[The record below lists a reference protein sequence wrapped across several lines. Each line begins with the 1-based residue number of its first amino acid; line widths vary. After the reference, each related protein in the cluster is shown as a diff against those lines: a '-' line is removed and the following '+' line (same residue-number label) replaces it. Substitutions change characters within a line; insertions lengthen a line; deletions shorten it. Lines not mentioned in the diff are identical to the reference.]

1 MNNPLKRN
9 FILGDNWLYYKIY
22 SSKKTADEI
31 LVNGIKPVTEK
42 LLFEKIIDKWFFI
55 RYMDPEP
62 HIRLRFHLNDPKDII
77 IIINE
82 LRLNLADLINEDF
95 VWNINTDTYKREIE
109 RYGESTMELSEC
121 LFFYDSMMIVNFLN
135 YLTTHNESEELR
147 WLFALRAI
155 DSYLNSF
162 NYSKQDKL
170 NLLKELKTSFSKE
183 FGITKQFKKQIGR
196 KYRDKKRI
204 IEKILYTNIQET
216 NEYSL
221 ILQYINSKEKHINNI
236 SIEII
241 RKLNN
246 DKSELNINSL
256 MASYI
261 HMLMNRLFISKN
273 RMNELVCYDFMFRFY
288 TSDIVLR
295 K

>member
-1 MNNPLKRN
+1 MRIS
-9 FILGDNWLYYKIY
+9 F
-22 SSKKTADEI
+22 
-31 LVNGIKPVTEK
+31 GIS
-42 LLFEKIIDKWFFI
+42 
-55 RYMDPEP
+55 
-62 HIRLRFHLNDPKDII
+62 
-77 IIINE
+77 
-82 LRLNLADLINEDF
+82 
-95 VWNINTDTYKREIE
+95 NTDTYKREIE